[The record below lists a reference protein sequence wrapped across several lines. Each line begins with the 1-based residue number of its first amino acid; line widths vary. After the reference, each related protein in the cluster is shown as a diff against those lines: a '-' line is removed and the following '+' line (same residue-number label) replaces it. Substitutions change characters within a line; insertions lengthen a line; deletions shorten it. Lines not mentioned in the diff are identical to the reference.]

1 MEMVGIVFFFFFKK
15 QFFFVFVLFHTGLLR
30 KIFLKS

>member
-1 MEMVGIVFFFFFKK
+1 MEMVGIVFFFFKK